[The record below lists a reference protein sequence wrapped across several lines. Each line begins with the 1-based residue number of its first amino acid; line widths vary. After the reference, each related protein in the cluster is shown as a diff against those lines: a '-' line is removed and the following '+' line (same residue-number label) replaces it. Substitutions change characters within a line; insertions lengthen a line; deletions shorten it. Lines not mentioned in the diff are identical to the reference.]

1 MQEDKHLP
9 LSNDMDKALAGIL
22 ALGQYLGTPDD
33 VRASIAVLSAK
44 SGAVR
49 SGEPSK
55 YEIKLVNNT
64 RQHCWLNLIVDI
76 YLKENPI
83 HPEGHHAYFAKAV
96 FVASRAIQN
105 VVFIYDWQE
114 KAAFAID
121 GVLIPV
127 DDAWFG
133 PCKAQKTY
141 LVRAILRSMEGNQFE
156 DLLLVQ
162 HLVP

>member
-1 MQEDKHLP
+1 L
-9 LSNDMDKALAGIL
+9 NDVDKALAGIM
-22 ALGQYLGTPDD
+22 ALGQYLTTPDD
-33 VRASIAVLSAK
+33 VRASISVFSAK

-49 SGEPSK
+49 AGEPTQ

-64 RQHCWLNLIVDI
+64 RQHCWLKLIVDI
-76 YLKENPI
+76 YLKENPV
-83 HPEGHHAYFAKAV
+83 HPEGHRAYFAKAV
-96 FVASRAIQN
+96 FATSRAIQN

-121 GVLIPV
+121 GVLLPV

-133 PCKAQKTY
+133 LCKAKETY
-141 LVRAILRSMEGNQFE
+141 LVRAILRSMEGNLFE

-162 HLVP
+162 RLVS